1 MKILAIIKGVYL
13 RIIRREW
20 ITAKGCERIPVLVV
34 EDSRVFV
41 LGRSLRV
48 VKDK

>member
-1 MKILAIIKGVYL
+1 MKIVASIQHLLYRL
-13 RIIRREW
+13 IRREW
-20 ITAKGCERIPVLVV
+20 ITAKGCEPTPVLVV

-48 VKDK
+48 VKK

>member
-1 MKILAIIKGVYL
+1 MKIVASIQLLLYRL
-13 RIIRREW
+13 IRREW
-20 ITAKGCERIPVLVV
+20 ITAKGCKRIPVLLV

-48 VKDK
+48 VKK